1 MDAWNRIQVT
11 LKVLLKGVGQVMFQ
25 ENALS
30 GALMLLGVFLS
41 SWRMGLAAM
50 GGVCASTLTAWVLGY
65 DREAIRR
72 GLYGFNGTLV
82 GIAVICFMPFSYL
95 SIIFLLLGAALSTV
109 VTHLFTRQ
117 QLLPTLTAPFVLIT
131 WLIIFVKPLL
141 LDDGVVQSGSV
152 GDSVNILSAMSL
164 SYGQIMLQEGSLFTG
179 LLFLLAI
186 LVNSRAMALQSVIA
200 MLLSLLVVLI
210 PSVVSTD
217 SVNSGLYGY
226 NSILTFLAIESV
238 VEMKHR
244 KRRGV
249 LALLAMAISIILQY
263 AGLKAGLVTL
273 TAPFVLAVWIVVLI
287 DRVYPVERERV

>member
-1 MDAWNRIQVT
+1 MDAWNRILET

-30 GALMLLGVFLS
+30 GALMLLGIFLN

-65 DREAIRR
+65 DREPIRR

-117 QLLPTLTAPFVLIT
+117 QLLPTLTAPFVLTT
-131 WLIIFVKPLL
+131 WLIIFVKSLL
-141 LDDGVVQSGSV
+141 LDDGAVKSGSV
-152 GDSVNILSAMSL
+152 DDSVHILSAMSL
-164 SYGQIMLQEGSLFTG
+164 SYGQIMLQGGSLFTG

-200 MLLSLLVVLI
+200 MLLSLLVVLV

-249 LALLAMAISIILQY
+249 LALLAMVISIILQY
-263 AGLKAGLVTL
+263 AGLNAGLVTL
-273 TAPFVLAVWIVVLI
+273 TAPFVLAVWLVVLI
-287 DRVYPVERERV
+287 DRACPVERERV

>member
-1 MDAWNRIQVT
+1 MGTWNKILET
-11 LKVLLKGVGQVMFQ
+11 LKVLLKGVGQVIFQ

-30 GALMLLGVFLS
+30 GALMLLGIFLN

-50 GGVCASTLTAWVLGY
+50 GGVCASTLTAWGLGY
-65 DREAIRR
+65 DRGPIRK

-82 GIAVICFMPFSYL
+82 GIAVICFMPFSYVSVL
-95 SIIFLLLGAALSTV
+95 FLLVGAALSTV
-109 VTHLFTRQ
+109 VTHLFARQ

-131 WLIIFVKPLL
+131 WLIIFVKSLL
-141 LDDGVVQSGSV
+141 LSDGAVQSGSV
-152 GDSVNILSAMSL
+152 DDSVNILSAMSL
-164 SYGQIMLQEGSLFTG
+164 SYGQIMLQGGSLFTG

-210 PSVVSTD
+210 PSVISTD

-238 VEMKHR
+238 VEMKC
-244 KRRGV
+244 RRRRSV
-249 LALLAMAISIILQY
+249 LALLSMVISIILQY

-287 DRVYPVERERV
+287 DRVYPVEREKV

>member
-1 MDAWNRIQVT
+1 MDTWNRILET
-11 LKVLLKGVGQVMFQ
+11 LKVLLKGVGQVIFQ

-30 GALMLLGVFLS
+30 GALMLLGIFLS

-50 GGVCASTLTAWVLGY
+50 GGVCASTLTAWGLGY
-65 DREAIRR
+65 DRESMRR

-82 GIAVICFMPFSYL
+82 GIAVICFMPFSYISVL
-95 SIIFLLLGAALSTV
+95 FLLVGATLSTV
-109 VTHLFTRQ
+109 VTRLFTRQ

-131 WLIIFVKPLL
+131 WLIIFVKSLL
-141 LDDGVVQSGSV
+141 LDDGAVQSGSV
-152 GDSVNILSAMSL
+152 DDSVNILSAMSL
-164 SYGQIMLQEGSLFTG
+164 SYGQIMLQGGSLFTG

-210 PSVVSTD
+210 PSVISTD

-238 VEMKHR
+238 VEMKC
-244 KRRGV
+244 RRRRSV
-249 LALLAMAISIILQY
+249 WALLAMVISIILQY

-287 DRVYPVERERV
+287 DRVYPVEREKV